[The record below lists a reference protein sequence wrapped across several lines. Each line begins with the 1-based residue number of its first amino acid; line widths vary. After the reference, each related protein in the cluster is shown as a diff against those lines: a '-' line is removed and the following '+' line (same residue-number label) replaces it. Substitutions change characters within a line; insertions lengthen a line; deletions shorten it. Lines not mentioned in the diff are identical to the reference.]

1 MEGGGRKRKEPKGV
15 MEGRAAPNQG
25 PGGRRGPQTKNHMMA
40 LEAVKDKKTE
50 P

>member
-1 MEGGGRKRKEPKGV
+1 MEAGKGKNLKV
-15 MEGRAAPNQG
+15 SWKVGLHPIKDLEEEGM
-25 PGGRRGPQTKNHMMA
+25 GPQTKNHMMA